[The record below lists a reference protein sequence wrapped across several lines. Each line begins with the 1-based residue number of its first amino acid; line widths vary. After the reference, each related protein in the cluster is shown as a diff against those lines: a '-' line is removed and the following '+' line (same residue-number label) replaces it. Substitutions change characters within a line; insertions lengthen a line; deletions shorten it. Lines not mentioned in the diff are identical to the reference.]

1 MRTRRVVSTFV
12 YAPLCILYAT
22 SIGNSLLVLDL
33 RTPAVHIVIFR
44 RMESIFNYAVIVLA
58 CCFAQQVSVDAATQA
73 PMAATNGSVSTKT
86 GLADGAQSPALTGDR
101 RPLYRLRKSDQ
112 LEINFTFS
120 PEFNQLVSIQPDG
133 FITLRG
139 VPQIYGQGLTVPEL
153 VGAIRVR
160 YSSILNDPEVAIVL
174 KDFDKPYFL
183 VGGEVAH
190 PGKYELRDDIT
201 LTEALMVA
209 GGFTSQSKHSQVVLF
224 RDVSD
229 NTAQSRL
236 VNVKSL
242 LNKRDLAED
251 VHIESGDFLYVPKN
265 EISKIKPYLPTSSLS
280 LYANPQAF

>member
-1 MRTRRVVSTFV
+1 MK
-12 YAPLCILYAT
+12 
-22 SIGNSLLVLDL
+22 
-33 RTPAVHIVIFR
+33 
-44 RMESIFNYAVIVLA
+44 SIFSFGVIVLA

-73 PMAATNGSVSTKT
+73 PMAATNGRVSTKT

-112 LEINFTFS
+112 IEIDFIFS
-120 PEFNQLVSIQPDG
+120 PEFNQLANVQPDG

-139 VPQIYGQGLTVPEL
+139 VPQIYAQGLTVPDL
-153 VGAIRVR
+153 VDAVRVR
-160 YSSILNDPEVAIVL
+160 YSSILNDPEVAVVL

-183 VGGEVAH
+183 VGGEVGH

-201 LTEALMVA
+201 LTEALMIA

-242 LNKRDLAED
+242 SAKVNSFGTWLRGVVTLDQWLEQRFSQPKHIRTDFSKLTRNVLTAFWRPAISLKQSLLSMDGNLKR
-251 VHIESGDFLYVPKN
+251 
-265 EISKIKPYLPTSSLS
+265 
-280 LYANPQAF
+280 